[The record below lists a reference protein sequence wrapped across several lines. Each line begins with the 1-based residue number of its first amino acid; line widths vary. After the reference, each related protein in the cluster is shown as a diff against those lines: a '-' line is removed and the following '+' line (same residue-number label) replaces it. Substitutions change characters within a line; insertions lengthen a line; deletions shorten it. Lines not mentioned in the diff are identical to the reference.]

1 MVLTVA
7 ASNGTVTIGDIYN
20 GDTELTKNTH
30 YTVSGGKVTLKK
42 EYLADLT
49 EDDYTITIKTDQGDV
64 AAVVTVTDTT
74 VEEG

>member
-1 MVLTVA
+1 MVLTVTA
-7 ASNGTVTIGDIYN
+7 DLGSVTIGDVYN
-20 GDTELTKNTH
+20 GGTQLTKTIH

-42 EYLADLT
+42 EYLDDLT

>member
-7 ASNGTVTIGDIYN
+7 ASNGTVTVGDIYN
-20 GDTELTKNTH
+20 GDTTLTKTTH
-30 YTVSGGKVTLKK
+30 YTVAGGKITLKK
-42 EYLADLT
+42 EYLDDLT

-74 VEEG
+74 ELG

>member
-1 MVLTVA
+1 VLTVA
-7 ASNGTVTIGDIYN
+7 ASNGTVTVGDIYN
-20 GDTELTKNTH
+20 GGTKLTKNTN

-42 EYLADLT
+42 EYLDDLT
-49 EDDYTITIKTDQGDV
+49 EGDYTITIKTDQGDV

>member
-1 MVLTVA
+1 VVLTVTA
-7 ASNGTVTIGDIYN
+7 DGGSVTIGDIYN
-20 GDTELTKNTH
+20 GDAKLTKNTH

-42 EYLADLT
+42 EYLDDLT

-64 AAVVTVTDTT
+64 AAVVTVIDTT

>member
-7 ASNGTVTIGDIYN
+7 ASNGTVTIGDIYI
-20 GDTELTKNTH
+20 GESKLTENTH

-42 EYLADLT
+42 GYLAGLT

-64 AAVVTVTDTT
+64 AAVVTVIDTT

>member
-7 ASNGTVTIGDIYN
+7 ASNGTVTVGDIYN
-20 GDTELTKNTH
+20 GETELTENTH

-42 EYLADLT
+42 EYLDDLT

-64 AAVVTVTDTT
+64 TAVVTVTDTA
-74 VEEG
+74 EEG

>member
-20 GDTELTKNTH
+20 GEIELTKNTD

-42 EYLADLT
+42 GYLEGLS

-64 AAVVTVTDTT
+64 TATITVVDTS
-74 VEEG
+74 EEG

>member
-1 MVLTVA
+1 MG
-7 ASNGTVTIGDIYN
+7 SVTINDVYN
-20 GDTELTKNTH
+20 GDTELTENTN

-49 EDDYTITIKTDQGDV
+49 EGDYTITIKTDQGDV

>member
-7 ASNGTVTIGDIYN
+7 ASNGTVTVGDIYN
-20 GDTELTKNTH
+20 GETKLTENTH

-42 EYLADLT
+42 GYLEDLT

-64 AAVVTVTDTT
+64 TATVTVVETI
-74 VEEG
+74 EEG

>member
-1 MVLTVA
+1 MVLTVTA
-7 ASNGTVTIGDIYN
+7 DGGSVTIGDVYN
-20 GDTELTKNTH
+20 GETKLTITTH

-42 EYLADLT
+42 EYLDDLT

-74 VEEG
+74 ELG